1 MPAAML
7 GPRITTVFRSRWR
20 ALWWA
25 ATVLIG
31 VYFSVPRAGDDGD
44 AGGKQAEQAVA
55 ALLQQQDGARPEQP
69 QHHVNPWAKNPK

>member
-1 MPAAML
+1 ML
-7 GPRITTVFRSRWR
+7 GLRITTVFRSRWR

-44 AGGKQAEQAVA
+44 AGSKQAEQAIA
-55 ALLQQQDGARPEQP
+55 TLLQQQDGARQQQPEQP
-69 QHHVNPWAKNPK
+69 QHHVNPWAKTQR